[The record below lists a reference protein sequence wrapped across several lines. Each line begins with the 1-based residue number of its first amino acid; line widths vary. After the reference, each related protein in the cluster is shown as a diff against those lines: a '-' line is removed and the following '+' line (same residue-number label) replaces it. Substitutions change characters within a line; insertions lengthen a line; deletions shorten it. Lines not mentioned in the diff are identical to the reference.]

1 MPTGWRSERGDSWGA
16 GAGVRAGF
24 GDEAKPELSRKGRK
38 EVGKE
43 GGVGVRRVSRQ
54 NDSMNKR
61 MRCEST

>member
-24 GDEAKPELSRKGRK
+24 GDEVKPELSRKGRK

-43 GGVGVRRVSRQ
+43 GGVGGEKSVQTKRQ
-54 NDSMNKR
+54 Y
-61 MRCEST
+61 EQTYEV